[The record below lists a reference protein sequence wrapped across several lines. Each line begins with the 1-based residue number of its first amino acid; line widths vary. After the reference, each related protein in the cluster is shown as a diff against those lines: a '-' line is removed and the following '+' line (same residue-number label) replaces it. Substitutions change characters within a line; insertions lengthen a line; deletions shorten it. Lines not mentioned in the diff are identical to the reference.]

1 MQSWKYSLFV
11 SLLPVFGLTIPVTA
25 SAKDNHSSTAQYTQM
40 KGAELL
46 AVFTDTTMVG
56 EYRNYRDETR
66 TYNYTEVHTVSSDVG
81 GATDYLE
88 GKQHEKGI
96 WTIVGGDKVC
106 YKYPRSDYY
115 TRTYCFFVY
124 ESEKCFYKYPPSAMN
139 LRGPKSWDRW
149 TSRAIR
155 KGSGGSC
162 AAAVG

>member
-1 MQSWKYSLFV
+1 MQNWKYSLIV
-11 SLLPVFGLTIPVTA
+11 SLVPFFGLALPIIA
-25 SAKDNHSSTAQYTQM
+25 SAKDKTPNTPQYTQM
-40 KGAELL
+40 KNDALR
-46 AVFTDTTMVG
+46 AVFANTIMIG

-66 TYNYTEVHTVSSDVG
+66 TYNYTEHHITESKVG
-81 GATDYLE
+81 GTTDYVE
-88 GKQHEKGI
+88 GKKHEKGI
-96 WTIVGGDKVC
+96 WTIVGGDKIC

-124 ESEKCFYKYPPSAMN
+124 ESEKCYYKYAPTSMS
-139 LRGPKSWDRW
+139 LKGPRAWNRW